1 MLFSPTVLA
10 VRTFKLGR
18 CSAAIRSGAGAEG
31 LDHLRHVWFDR
42 LGPVGPALTCVCV
55 CVCDH
60 GSGAHVCK
68 HVRDG
73 RMICPRR

>member
-55 CVCDH
+55 CVSVIMAAERVSMLEM
-60 GSGAHVCK
+60 GG
-68 HVRDG
+68 
-73 RMICPRR
+73 